1 MFLYHRVYSEINLM
15 AKLIINGGKPLNGTV
30 KVSGSKNAAL
40 PLIAGSILCDETK
53 FTNVPR
59 IKDVES
65 MLDIIVSIGGEYK
78 WIGENEV
85 TINTKNLQSKP
96 LPETARKLRASILF
110 AGPMLARFGRVEMPY
125 PGGDL
130 IGARPINTHVNSF
143 NGLGIFNC
151 HGESLCLDASKV
163 HGGKIIL
170 EEPSVTATE
179 NIILLASGME
189 NEVEIRL
196 AAAEPHV
203 QNLCNFLV
211 ACGAKISGIGTTT
224 LKIRG
229 KKLPLNNVTH
239 AVIPDE
245 LEASAFAVLGAV
257 TRSNLTIEGV
267 ELEYLDS
274 VLLQLEKMNVNFS
287 ASENSIKIISP
298 DRPYK
303 SFRIQSGLYP
313 KLVTDHLPPFVVLA
327 TQAEGT
333 GLVHEWLY
341 EARQSYIRE
350 LMKMGANA
358 VIMDPHRALIIGP
371 TPLYGK
377 EVTSFDIRSG
387 MTMVIAALAATGQ
400 TTITGVE
407 HIDRGY
413 EKLEER
419 LKAIGADI
427 ARVND

>member
-1 MFLYHRVYSEINLM
+1 M
-15 AKLIINGGKPLNGTV
+15 AKLIINGGKPLNGVV

-53 FTNVPR
+53 LTNVPR

-65 MLDIIVSIGGEYK
+65 MLEIIDQLGGEYK
-78 WIGENEV
+78 WTGENEV
-85 TINTKNLQSKP
+85 LINAKNVKSKP

-110 AGPMLARFGRVEMPY
+110 AGPMLARFGKAELPY
-125 PGGDL
+125 PGGDI
-130 IGARPINTHVNSF
+130 IGARPLDTHINSF
-143 NGLGIFNC
+143 VTLGAGIC
-151 HGESLCLDASKV
+151 PGESMCLSTEMLS
-163 HGGKIIL
+163 GGRIVL
-170 EEPSVTATE
+170 EESSVTATE
-179 NIILLASGME
+179 NILLLASGIE
-189 NEVEIRL
+189 KEVEIRL

-211 ACGAKISGIGTTT
+211 ACGAQISGIGTTT
-224 LKIRG
+224 LKIHGR
-229 KKLPLNNVTH
+229 KLPLKSITH

-257 TRSNLTIEGV
+257 TKSNLKIEGV
-267 ELEYLDS
+267 DFEYLDS
-274 VLLQLEKMNVNFS
+274 VFLQLEKMNVNFS
-287 ASENSIKIISP
+287 VAENSINIMPP
-298 DRPYK
+298 DNSYK

-327 TQAEGT
+327 TQAEGAS
-333 GLVHEWLY
+333 LVHEWLY

-358 VIMDPHRALIIGP
+358 VIMDPHRSLIIGP

-427 ARVND
+427 TRIND

>member
-1 MFLYHRVYSEINLM
+1 
-15 AKLIINGGKPLNGTV
+15 
-30 KVSGSKNAAL
+30 
-40 PLIAGSILCDETK
+40 
-53 FTNVPR
+53 
-59 IKDVES
+59 
-65 MLDIIVSIGGEYK
+65 
-78 WIGENEV
+78 
-85 TINTKNLQSKP
+85 
-96 LPETARKLRASILF
+96 
-110 AGPMLARFGRVEMPY
+110 MLARFGRAELPY
-125 PGGDL
+125 PGGDI
-130 IGARPINTHVNSF
+130 IGARPIDTHTNSF
-143 NGLGIFNC
+143 ITLGAGIC
-151 HGESLCLDASKV
+151 SGESMCLSAEMLSV
-163 HGGKIIL
+163 GKIVL
-170 EEPSVTATE
+170 EETSVSATE
-179 NIILLASGME
+179 NIILLASGIE
-189 NEVEIRL
+189 KDVEIRL
-196 AAAEPHV
+196 AASEPHV
-203 QNLCNFLV
+203 QSLCHFLV
-211 ACGAKISGIGTTT
+211 KCGVQISGIGTTT

-229 KKLPLNNVTH
+229 RKLPLKNTTH

-257 TRSNLTIEGV
+257 TRSNLIISGV
-267 ELEYLDS
+267 DFEYLDS

-287 ASENSIKIISP
+287 VAENSIKIEPPSK
-298 DRPYK
+298 PYK

-333 GLVHEWLY
+333 NLVHEWLY

-387 MTMVIAALAATGQ
+387 MTMVIAALAATGK

-419 LKAIGADI
+419 LKAIGVDI
-427 ARVND
+427 IRTE